1 MTLVKFKPFAPSQ
14 YVFGDLFEELFN
26 NFLKDETGITSVRST
41 KPAVNII
48 EEQDRYLLE
57 LAVPGLKKDD
67 IDVKIEDKQL
77 IISSSKEIKDEETKE
92 NFIRMEYNFESFK
105 RVFSLPET
113 INANEIN
120 AEYTD
125 GILKVSLK
133 KKEEAVKK
141 GPVTIEIK

>member
-26 NFLKDETGITSVRST
+26 NFLKDETGISSARFT

-48 EEQDRYLLE
+48 EEQDKYLLE
-57 LAVPGLKKDD
+57 LAVPGMKKED

-77 IISSSKEIKDEETKE
+77 IISSSKEIKDEETRE

-105 RVFSLPET
+105 RVFTLPESV
-113 INANEIN
+113 NANEIN
-120 AEYTD
+120 AEYNE
-125 GILKVSLK
+125 GILKVTLK
-133 KKEEAVKK
+133 KREEAVKK

>member
-26 NFLKDETGITSVRST
+26 NFLKDETGITSVRSA
-41 KPAVNII
+41 KPAVNIL
-48 EEQDRYLLE
+48 EEQERYVLE
-57 LAVPGLKKDD
+57 LAVPGIKKED
-67 IDVKIEDKQL
+67 IDIKIEDKQL
-77 IISSSKEIKDEETKE
+77 IISSSKENKDEETKE
-92 NFIRMEYNFESFK
+92 NFLRMEYNFESFK
-105 RVFSLPET
+105 RVFSLPDT
-113 INANEIN
+113 VNSNEIN

-125 GILKVSLK
+125 GILKLNLK

>member
-26 NFLKDETGITSVRST
+26 NFLKDETGISSARFT

-48 EEQDRYLLE
+48 EEQDKYLLE
-57 LAVPGLKKDD
+57 LAVPGMKKED

-77 IISSSKEIKDEETKE
+77 IISSSKEIKDEENRE

-105 RVFSLPET
+105 RVFTLPESV
-113 INANEIN
+113 NANEIN
-120 AEYTD
+120 AEYNE
-125 GILKVSLK
+125 GILKVTLK
-133 KKEEAVKK
+133 KREEAVKK

>member
-26 NFLKDETGITSVRST
+26 NFLKDETGITSVRSA
-41 KPAVNII
+41 KPAVNIL
-48 EEQDRYLLE
+48 EEQDRYVLE
-57 LAVPGLKKDD
+57 LAVPGIKKED
-67 IDVKIEDKQL
+67 IDIKIEDKQL
-77 IISSSKEIKDEETKE
+77 IICSLKENKDEETKE

-105 RVFSLPET
+105 RVFSLPDT
-113 INANEIN
+113 VNSNEIN

-125 GILKVSLK
+125 GILKLNLK

>member
-26 NFLKDETGITSVRST
+26 NFLKDETGITSVRSA
-41 KPAVNII
+41 KPAVNIL
-48 EEQDRYLLE
+48 EEQDRYVLE
-57 LAVPGLKKDD
+57 LAVPGIKKED
-67 IDVKIEDKQL
+67 IDIKIEDKQL
-77 IISSSKEIKDEETKE
+77 IISSSKETKDEETKE

-105 RVFSLPET
+105 RVFSLPDT
-113 INANEIN
+113 VNSNEIN

-125 GILKVSLK
+125 GILKLNLK